1 LSRATHPIRT
11 TAGRKFFFSNMLEE
25 ILDIRNIEEALKQV
39 TANKGA
45 GGIDGMQT
53 DELRDYLNV
62 HWQMLKVSVLEGNYK
77 PQPVRKVEI
86 PKPQGGTRMLGIP
99 TVIDRLFQ
107 QAIAQWL
114 STKYEGEFSNYSYG
128 FREGRN
134 AHQAVLQAQEYVN
147 EGYEWVIELDLE
159 KFFDKVHHDRLM
171 STLAKKL
178 TDKRI
183 LKLIRSYLTS
193 GIMEGGVCSPRTEGS
208 PQGSPLSPL
217 LSNIVLDELD
227 KELLARGHRF
237 VRYADD
243 CSIYV
248 KSEKSAQR
256 VMESITEYIEKK
268 LKLKVNRTKSK
279 VSRPQE
285 SMLLGFSFYRDK
297 EGWQVRIAPKSLE
310 RIKRKIKE
318 KTKRNDPAPA
328 KEKIKKM
335 EALIR
340 GWVNYFAIAK
350 GKKKMQEL
358 DELVRTRLRIGIWKQ
373 WKKPKTKR
381 IHLIKLG
388 IGKQKAY
395 EWSNSRKGYCRI
407 AHSPILCLALNNKY
421 FTRLKYIGFTNY
433 YYWKTEHQLKLF

>member
-1 LSRATHPIRT
+1 
-11 TAGRKFFFSNMLEE
+11 MLEE

-62 HWQMLKVSVLEGNYK
+62 HWQVLKVSVLEGNYK

-128 FREGRN
+128 FREGRS

-310 RIKRKIKE
+310 RIKKKIKE